1 MAFLVEILPAIVS
14 AIFNCFRASQ
24 MEFEH
29 VFDNLTFKH
38 MDALSR
44 GGSRPELNGGG
55 GNLHSGRQKRA
66 KVKRPEGAQI
76 FLGLYSVKTF

>member
-1 MAFLVEILPAIVS
+1 MELQGLEVQICAKTETRGLKMAFLVEILPAIVS

-44 GGSRPELNGGG
+44 GGSRP
-55 GNLHSGRQKRA
+55 
-66 KVKRPEGAQI
+66 
-76 FLGLYSVKTF
+76 